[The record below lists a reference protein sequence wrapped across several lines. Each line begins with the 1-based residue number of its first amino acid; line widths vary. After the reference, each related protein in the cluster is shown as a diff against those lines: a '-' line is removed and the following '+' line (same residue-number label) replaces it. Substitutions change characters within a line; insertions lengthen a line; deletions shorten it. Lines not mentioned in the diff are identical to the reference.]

1 MSKQLLGHQSCVPAT
16 SRISQFLAVLAVIG
30 LAIPAGQAV
39 AQQRGASGA
48 ALEEIIVTSRRY
60 EESINDAPLAVNVL
74 DAEYLAKQG
83 VNTLDDALELTPG
96 ATWGNYTMA
105 QPGNTL
111 RGMESYNSG
120 NASLESSVQV
130 VVDGVPLTKAFMMT
144 PPVYDMERVEVM
156 RGPQGT
162 TFGRNAALG
171 LVHFVTARPS
181 QDFSASANA
190 TLGTRNYYGLG
201 GHINGGVTDN
211 ISVRVAANKLQYDG
225 DLEDENTG
233 EALEGENTWAVR
245 ASALF
250 EPSDTFDAYLKLEH
264 IVDRGKAPAR
274 RHESCTVP
282 SLTSPP
288 YVNEYTANCDPWKAS
303 ISSPP
308 EDGFYQDR
316 DMTFVTAEL
325 TWRRGD
331 FNITSLTGYQWGQH
345 AVINDIF
352 ASPEVIQDQHVQN
365 DANVFSTELRID
377 NQGSGS
383 TIGWLAGIYLL
394 HDDEYRL
401 ETNIGAPPRGNGA
414 GRINPVVTSTLTAR
428 GWSET
433 SSVGIF
439 GEITFNIGDRTEVA
453 IGGRYTDESKDY
465 DFTNYCYGRIG
476 ACSGLGNLSAGYEDY
491 YDPSTDCSNPANQDL
506 AAGTCGSEANPM
518 GIGIGDPLY
527 ISKSWDDFSV
537 KASVS
542 FALNENNNIY
552 ALYSEA
558 FKSGG
563 YHHDARSAGQF
574 YESVLDPEFVE
585 NYEIGVKG
593 SYDRFR
599 YAITAFMM
607 EQVDA
612 QNSALV
618 PLEGGSYI
626 TALANFGG
634 VEQQGFEF
642 EATWAATDN
651 LLIGGNMAFY
661 DGELG
666 PGSVLNAELDE
677 DTGEF
682 VGTDVS
688 GTPTGMDNTWVLFA
702 EYTAD
707 LSGGSTL
714 SVRVDNQHRSEVAPP
729 ANRTST
735 MTLDGK
741 TLAFERPAIDNLGLN
756 ISWTSSQGDKEVVLW
771 GRNILDEY
779 DWGGWGPASSFW
791 FNNGGAGPGTA
802 PRNYW
807 GRERYGVDVRFNF

>member
-1 MSKQLLGHQSCVPAT
+1 MNIKPKNYLPTNSAKGQTAWMVAASLVAGLLYSSGPV
-16 SRISQFLAVLAVIG
+16 
-30 LAIPAGQAV
+30 QAQEKR
-39 AQQRGASGA
+39 AA
-48 ALEEIIVTSRRY
+48 ALDEIVVTSRRY

-74 DAEYLAKQG
+74 DSEYLAKQG

-130 VVDGVPLTKAFMMT
+130 VVDGIPLTKAFMMT
-144 PPVYDMERVEVM
+144 PPVYDMERIEVM

-162 TFGRNAALG
+162 TFGRNASLG
-171 LVHFVTARPS
+171 IVHFVTAKPS
-181 QDFSASANA
+181 QEYSASAYGSV
-190 TLGTRNYYGLG
+190 GTRAYYGLG
-201 GHINGGVTDN
+201 GHISGGVSDN
-211 ISVRVAANKLQYDG
+211 WSVRIAANKKQYDG

-233 EALEGENTWAVR
+233 DPLEGENNWAIR
-245 ASALF
+245 ASALY
-250 EPSDTFDAYLKLEH
+250 EPSDTFSAYLKMEH
-264 IVDRGKAPAR
+264 MVDRGIAPAR

-282 SLTSPP
+282 TLTTPP
-288 YVNEYTANCDPWKAS
+288 YFNEYTANCDTWKAS
-303 ISSPP
+303 ISSQP

-325 TWRRGD
+325 AWNRGD
-331 FNITSLTGYQWGQH
+331 LNIAWLTGYQWGEH

-352 ASPEVIQDQHVQN
+352 SSPEVIQDQHVQN

-377 NQGSGS
+377 NQGSDS
-383 TIGWLAGIYLL
+383 AINWLAGIYLL
-394 HDDEYRL
+394 EDDEYRL

-414 GRINPVVTSTLTAR
+414 GRITGRGTNELTAK
-428 GWSET
+428 GYAET
-433 SSVGIF
+433 SSIGVF
-439 GEITFNIGDRTEVA
+439 GEISFDLGDRVEVA

-465 DFTNYCYGRIG
+465 LFTNYCWGRAG
-476 ACSGLGNLSAGYEDY
+476 GCAGLGALAEGYESY
-491 YDPSTDCSNPANQDL
+491 YDPARDCNANVV
-506 AAGTCGSEANPM
+506 AGECGSEGFPM
-518 GIGIGDPLY
+518 GIGIDSLLP

-537 KASVS
+537 KASIS
-542 FALNENNNIY
+542 FALTDNTNIY

-563 YHHDARSAGQF
+563 FHHDARDAGQF
-574 YESVLDPEFVE
+574 YESVLDPENVE
-585 NYEIGVKG
+585 NFEIGLKG
-593 SYDRFR
+593 STDRFR

-607 EQVDA
+607 EQINA

-618 PLEGGSYI
+618 PLPGGSYI

-634 VEQQGFEF
+634 IEQQGFEF

-666 PGSVLNAELDE
+666 PGSVDNAQWDPICSC
-677 DTGEF
+677 F

-688 GTPTGMDNTWVLFA
+688 GTPSGMDNTWVLFA

-707 LSGGSTL
+707 LSGGSML
-714 SVRVDNQHRSEVAPP
+714 AFRIDNQYRSEIAPP
-729 ANRTST
+729 PSQST
-735 MTLDGK
+735 TTNLDG
-741 TLAFERPAIDNLGLN
+741 TGLAFERPAINNLGAN
-756 ISWTSSQGDKEVVLW
+756 ITWTSANGGREVMLW
-771 GRNILDEY
+771 GQNMLEEEDF
-779 DWGGWGPASSFW
+779 GGFGPASAFW
-791 FNNGGAGPGTA
+791 FNQGTS

-807 GRERYGVDVRFNF
+807 GRSRYGLDVRFNFN